1 MVMAHP
7 SPAQAGLPITLYQPE
22 AKVLVMIKRARVIAD
37 YQFGRGAGEALF
49 LDDTS
54 YSLSKTRRLRY
65 LYSEKERIAT
75 VRASDN
81 LLTLSM
87 LGARRLHAFLP
98 PPRLRVVSSDDA
110 APFVAKGGN
119 LFAKHV
125 LEVDREIRAG
135 EEVLVVDSSDRLL
148 ATGTAVLAPEEMMQI
163 RRGLAVAARKA
174 AEH

>member
-1 MVMAHP
+1 M
-7 SPAQAGLPITLYQPE
+7 L
-22 AKVLVMIKRARVIAD
+22 KRARIIAD

-49 LDDTS
+49 LDDTT

-65 LYSEKERIAT
+65 LYSGKERIVT

-87 LGARRLHAFLP
+87 MGARRLHARFESP
-98 PPRLRVVSSDDA
+98 HLRVVASEDA

-125 LEVDREIRAG
+125 LSVDPQIRAG
-135 EEVLVVDSSDRLL
+135 EEVLVVNSQDQLL
-148 ATGTAVLAPEEMMQI
+148 ATGTAVLAPEEMLQI
-163 RRGLAVAARKA
+163 KRGIAVAARKA

>member
-1 MVMAHP
+1 M
-7 SPAQAGLPITLYQPE
+7 L
-22 AKVLVMIKRARVIAD
+22 KRARIIAD

-49 LDDTS
+49 PEDTT

-65 LYSEKERIAT
+65 LYSGKERIAT

-87 LGARRLHAFLP
+87 LGAGRLHARFERP
-98 PPRLRVVSSDDA
+98 HLRVVAMEDA

-125 LEVDREIRAG
+125 LSVDEEIRAG
-135 EEVLVVDSSDRLL
+135 EEVLVVDAQDRLL
-148 ATGTAVLAPEEMMQI
+148 ATGTAVLAPEEMLQI
-163 RRGLAVAARKA
+163 KRGIAVAARKA

>member
-1 MVMAHP
+1 MKQGTAEKRN
-7 SPAQAGLPITLYQPE
+7 SLLGRRTDGSA
-22 AKVLVMIKRARVIAD
+22 MIKRARIIAD

-49 LDDTS
+49 PEDTT

-65 LYSEKERIAT
+65 LYSGEQRIAT
-75 VRASDN
+75 VRANDN

-87 LGARRLHAFLP
+87 LGAGRLHAFFQSP
-98 PPRLRVVSSDDA
+98 HLRVVASEEA

-125 LEVDREIRAG
+125 LGVDGEIRAG
-135 EEVLVVDSSDRLL
+135 EEVLVVDSEDRLL

-163 RRGLAVAARKA
+163 KRGLAVAARKA

>member
-1 MVMAHP
+1 M
-7 SPAQAGLPITLYQPE
+7 L
-22 AKVLVMIKRARVIAD
+22 KRARIIAD

-49 LDDTS
+49 LDDTT

-65 LYSEKERIAT
+65 LYSGKERIVT

-87 LGARRLHAFLP
+87 MGARRLHARFESP
-98 PPRLRVVSSDDA
+98 NLRVVASEDA

-125 LEVDREIRAG
+125 LSVDPQIRAG
-135 EEVLVVDSSDRLL
+135 EEVLVVDSQDQLL
-148 ATGTAVLAPEEMMQI
+148 ATGTTVLAPEEMMQI
-163 RRGLAVAARKA
+163 KRGIAVAARKA